1 MATINNKVVIITGAS
16 SGIGLALSRE
26 MARNG
31 AKVVMAARSIDKL
44 KELEQEL
51 TERGFDVLA
60 VKCDVTNREECKMLI
75 DQTINHYK
83 KIDICVCNAGISMR
97 ALLDDL
103 DLDILHKLMDVNF
116 WGAVN
121 CIKYALPHIQQS
133 RGSIV
138 GVSSV
143 AGIHGLPAR
152 SGYSASKYALNGFL
166 ETIRIENIKKG
177 VHVMI
182 AYPGFTSSN
191 IRQTALTADG
201 TQQKESPLNES
212 KIMSAE
218 KVSQIIIRGI
228 NGRKRNLLMD
238 FQGRASYFI
247 KKFAP
252 KILDKLFY
260 SYMEKE
266 SNSPLK
272 QIK

>member
-31 AKVVMAARSIDKL
+31 AKVVMSARSIDKL
-44 KELEQEL
+44 KEIEQEL
-51 TERGFDVLA
+51 RENGFDVLA
-60 VKCDVTNREECKMLI
+60 IKCDVTNSEECREMVE
-75 DQTINHYK
+75 QTIIHYGK
-83 KIDICVCNAGISMR
+83 LDICICNAGISMR
-97 ALLDDL
+97 ALFDEIDL
-103 DLDILHKLMDVNF
+103 SVLHQLMNINF

-133 RGSIV
+133 KGSLV
-138 GVSSV
+138 GISSI

-177 VHVMI
+177 IHVML

-191 IRQTALTADG
+191 IRYSALTSDG
-201 TQQKESPLNES
+201 SQQKESPKNES

-218 KVSQIIIRGI
+218 KVSKIIIRGI
-228 NGRKRNLLMD
+228 EKRKRDIRMD
-238 FQGRASYFI
+238 FQGKATFFI
-247 KKFAP
+247 KKCMP
-252 KILDKLFY
+252 KILDKIFY

-266 SNSPLK
+266 HNSPLK
-272 QIK
+272 